1 MRLPAV
7 GVAVAL
13 AAAIGGLLVVANAQQ
28 SQTVAGHG
36 DFSLT
41 CPSSVAEGA
50 TVSCTLRNT
59 GTTAADWPV
68 VALVHRSDD
77 AHRAL
82 VRGAPLDVA
91 LGSLDPAADIDNGVE
106 WIGDVLIAYSRF
118 DWSKDGTT
126 AAAGATRQIPIT
138 AIGDERDEGGADG
151 REKFYVGLA
160 PAGSRRLGTLFEFES
175 DLASVEEMY
184 VIDDDS
190 PGTDASLA
198 GLTMRSD
205 LGEVTLSTSSTPD
218 TYTAEVD
225 YRITEVYA
233 TPTATD
239 EMATITVSP
248 TVVDSMAVQTVAGG
262 EESAA
267 IALAVGTT
275 AVQIEV
281 APEDTAGSARTYTI
295 NVTRG
300 TMTETVSVD
309 SGSFTLTCPSTA
321 TETSEMSC
329 TIQSD
334 GTAPLAWPVVAILHS
349 TAYDNRAI
357 IGEDSKLA
365 DGDTGYGQDLKFK
378 EPQVTAVEDF
388 NYGYGD
394 YFSGYTEGTEADYI
408 SYGYEKFDWSGQA
421 ASTDTC
427 TTDKNQTLTY
437 CREVIIEILADEL
450 DESGEIFFVALAPSG
465 YTGLADLIANR
476 APVYVVLGAAPEPQV
491 DPQAPTLAEGSTTT
505 VAVTLATQPTG
516 TVRVTATVSGSPDI
530 TITTGSTLTYTPTT
544 WNTPQNITL
553 SARED
558 TDTTDDTATLTLDAT
573 GSDYDATDKH
583 VLVTV
588 TDNDTPA
595 LNTAPPSPTIRE
607 GSTTTVAV
615 TLATQ
620 PTGTVRVTATVS
632 GSPDITITTGS
643 TLTYNPSTWNTPQ
656 NITLSAREDPD
667 TTDDTATLTLDAT
680 GSDYDATDK
689 HLLVTVTD
697 NDTPA
702 LNTAPPSPTIRE
714 GSTTTV
720 AVTLATQPTGT
731 VRITATVSG
740 SPDITI
746 TTGSTLT
753 YTPSTWNTPQNI
765 TLSARED
772 TDTTDDTATLTL
784 RATGGGYD
792 ATDKHV
798 LVTVTDNDT
807 PALNTAPPSPT
818 IREGSTTTVAVTLA
832 TQPTGTVRVTATVS
846 GSPDIT
852 ITTGST
858 LTYTPTTWNTPQNI
872 TLSAREDTDTTDDTA
887 TLTLRATGGGYDAT
901 DKHVLVTV
909 TDNTDDRP
917 PPPPPPPSGGR
928 PPPPPPGGGPPPP
941 PPGGGPPSGGGPEP
955 VDESA
960 ESHSEESL
968 AQAAAQ
974 RFDDVAVD
982 SYFAPAVGWLLV
994 NGISVGCDEDTF
1006 CVSRPLTRQQF
1017 VVFLWRAAGEPGP
1030 SSAGSRIFE
1039 DVAAGSYGD
1048 RAIGWAFEEG
1058 VTKGCAADEN
1068 DRRRFCPNRSITR
1081 AQIATLLYRYVGGAP
1096 VGDAPFTDVD
1106 PDSYYAAGVAWMH
1119 HHGITSS
1126 CSDNSFC
1133 PNAPATRA
1141 HAAAFLYRVAT
1152 RPESWGSAGG
1162 ILRTR
1167 RAEPVS

>member
-1 MRLPAV
+1 MRRRARLRAV
-7 GVAVAL
+7 GLLVAL
-13 AAAIGGLLVVANAQQ
+13 AAALGSLLVVAYAQQ
-28 SQTVAGHG
+28 SQTVADHG
-36 DFSLT
+36 DFSIT
-41 CPSSVAEGA
+41 CPPSVAEGA
-50 TVSCTLRNT
+50 TVICTLRNT
-59 GTTAADWPV
+59 GTDAADWPV

-77 AHRAL
+77 EHRAL

-91 LGSLDPAADIDNGVE
+91 LGSLNPAVGLDNGVE
-106 WIGDVLIAYSRF
+106 WIGEVLIAYSRF

-126 AAAGATRQIPIT
+126 AAAGATRQIPIS
-138 AIGDERDEGGADG
+138 AISDERDEGGSDG

-160 PAGSRRLGTLFEFES
+160 PAGSRGLGTLFEFES

-300 TMTETVSVD
+300 TMTQTVSVD

-427 TTDKNQTLTY
+427 TTDQNQTLTY
-437 CREVIIEILADEL
+437 CREVVIEILADEL

-491 DPQAPTLAEGSTTT
+491 DPQAPTLAEGSTAT

-530 TITTGSTLTYTPTT
+530 TITTGSTLTYTP
-544 WNTPQNITL
+544 
-553 SARED
+553 
-558 TDTTDDTATLTLDAT
+558 
-573 GSDYDATDKH
+573 
-583 VLVTV
+583 
-588 TDNDTPA
+588 
-595 LNTAPPSPTIRE
+595 
-607 GSTTTVAV
+607 
-615 TLATQ
+615 
-620 PTGTVRVTATVS
+620 
-632 GSPDITITTGS
+632 
-643 TLTYNPSTWNTPQ
+643 STWNTPQ
-656 NITLSAREDPD
+656 TITLSAREDPD

-714 GSTTTV
+714 GST
-720 AVTLATQPTGT
+720 A
-731 VRITATVSG
+731 
-740 SPDITI
+740 
-746 TTGSTLT
+746 
-753 YTPSTWNTPQNI
+753 
-765 TLSARED
+765 
-772 TDTTDDTATLTL
+772 
-784 RATGGGYD
+784 
-792 ATDKHV
+792 
-798 LVTVTDNDT
+798 
-807 PALNTAPPSPT
+807 
-818 IREGSTTTVAVTLA
+818 TVAVTLA

-858 LTYTPTTWNTPQNI
+858 LTYTPSTWNTPQTI
-872 TLSAREDTDTTDDTA
+872 TLSAREDPDTTDDTA
-887 TLTLRATGGGYDAT
+887 TLTLDATGSDYDAT
-901 DKHVLVTV
+901 DKHLLVTVTDNDTPALNTLPPSPTIREGSTATVAVTLATQPTGTVRVTATVSGSPDITITTGSTLTYTPSTWNTPQTITLSAREDPDTTDDTATLTLDATGSDYDATDKHLLVTV
-909 TDNTDDRP
+909 TDNTDDRPPPPPPGGGP

-941 PPGGGPPSGGGPEP
+941 PPPPSGGGPEP
-955 VDESA
+955 VNEST
-960 ESHSEESL
+960 EPHSEESP

-974 RFDDVAVD
+974 RFDDVPVD

-994 NGISVGCDEDTF
+994 NGITAGCDEDTF
-1006 CVSRPLTRQQF
+1006 CASRPLTRQQF
-1017 VVFLWRAAGEPGP
+1017 VVFLWRAAGEPEP
-1030 SSAGSRIFE
+1030 SSPGSRIFE

-1058 VTKGCAADEN
+1058 VTKGCAADEAGSM
-1068 DRRRFCPNRSITR
+1068 RFCPNRPITR
-1081 AQIATLLYRYVGGAP
+1081 AQIATLLYRYVGAAP

-1119 HHGITSS
+1119 HHGIANG
-1126 CSDNSFC
+1126 CRDDSFC
-1133 PNAPATRA
+1133 PNARATRA
-1141 HAAAFLYRVAT
+1141 HAATFLYRVAT
-1152 RPESWGSAGG
+1152 RPESWGPAGG

-1167 RAEPVS
+1167 PPESVT

>member
-91 LGSLDPAADIDNGVE
+91 LGSLDPAADMDNGVE

-198 GLTMRSD
+198 GLAMRSD

-239 EMATITVSP
+239 EMATIIVSP
-248 TVVDSMAVQTVAGG
+248 TVVDSMAVQTVASG

-281 APEDTAGSARTYTI
+281 TPEDTAESARTYTI

-309 SGSFTLTCPSTA
+309 SDSFTLTCPSTA

-530 TITTGSTLTYTPTT
+530 TITTGSTLTYTPST

-558 TDTTDDTATLTLDAT
+558 TDTTDDTATLTLRAT
-573 GSDYDATDKH
+573 G
-583 VLVTV
+583 
-588 TDNDTPA
+588 
-595 LNTAPPSPTIRE
+595 
-607 GSTTTVAV
+607 G
-615 TLATQ
+615 
-620 PTGTVRVTATVS
+620 G
-632 GSPDITITTGS
+632 
-643 TLTYNPSTWNTPQ
+643 
-656 NITLSAREDPD
+656 
-667 TTDDTATLTLDAT
+667 
-680 GSDYDATDK
+680 YDATDK

-702 LNTAPPSPTIRE
+702 LNTAPQAPTLAE

-731 VRITATVSG
+731 VRVTATVSG

-792 ATDKHV
+792 ATDKH
-798 LVTVTDNDT
+798 L
-807 PALNTAPPSPT
+807 
-818 IREGSTTTVAVTLA
+818 
-832 TQPTGTVRVTATVS
+832 
-846 GSPDIT
+846 
-852 ITTGST
+852 
-858 LTYTPTTWNTPQNI
+858 
-872 TLSAREDTDTTDDTA
+872 
-887 TLTLRATGGGYDAT
+887 
-901 DKHVLVTV
+901 LVTV

-917 PPPPPPPSGGR
+917 PPPPPPPPVDRPPPPPPPPSGGRPPPPPSGGR
-928 PPPPPPGGGPPPP
+928 PPPPPPPR
-941 PPGGGPPSGGGPEP
+941 SGGGPEP

-1017 VVFLWRAAGEPGP
+1017 VVFLWRAAGEPEP

-1058 VTKGCAADEN
+1058 VTKGCTADEN

-1133 PNAPATRA
+1133 PNTPATRA

-1167 RAEPVS
+1167 PAEPVS